1 MAAMMGLHL
10 LSGDLTAVLSGG
22 APESQLKSFPGDRA
36 FLQMPVYVD

>member
-1 MAAMMGLHL
+1 MGLHL

-36 FLQMPVYVD
+36 FLQMPAYVD